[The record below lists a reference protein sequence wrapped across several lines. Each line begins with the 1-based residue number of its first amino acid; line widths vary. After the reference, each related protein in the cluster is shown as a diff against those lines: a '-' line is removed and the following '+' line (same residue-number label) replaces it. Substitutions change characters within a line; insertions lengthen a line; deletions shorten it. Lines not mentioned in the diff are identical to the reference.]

1 MVILIII
8 LIIFSSPDQVNPQE
22 LANQQKG
29 KNNAFLLLKENYSRY
44 KQGEFDQE
52 IILDN
57 SENISLDSGF
67 SGWNLASAFSLNF
80 NDVAIPHFIYS
91 DQENETIFAA
101 QFPFKTENGEGKLN
115 LSDDLIKYL
124 KDRNCF
130 SVRQDG
136 IIYLLR
142 LYENYIGGF
151 AIEKPKRA
159 IILEI
164 CSSTPN

>member
-1 MVILIII
+1 M
-8 LIIFSSPDQVNPQE
+8 IIFSSPDQLSTQE

-29 KNNAFLLLKENYSRY
+29 KNNVFLLLKENYSRY
-44 KQGEFDQE
+44 KQGEFDKK

-57 SENISLDSGF
+57 SENISLNSGF

-91 DQENETIFAA
+91 DQDNETIFAA
-101 QFPFKTENGEGKLN
+101 KFPFKTENGEGEFS

-142 LYENYIGGF
+142 LYENHIGGF
-151 AIEKPKRA
+151 VIEKPKRA
-159 IILEI
+159 IFLQI
-164 CSSTPN
+164 CSSEPD